1 MLCLIGF
8 ELYSRWVSL
17 SYSELIESAREFAFA
32 ASAVMNS

>member
-1 MLCLIGF
+1 MLFLMH
-8 ELYSRWVSL
+8 RWESL